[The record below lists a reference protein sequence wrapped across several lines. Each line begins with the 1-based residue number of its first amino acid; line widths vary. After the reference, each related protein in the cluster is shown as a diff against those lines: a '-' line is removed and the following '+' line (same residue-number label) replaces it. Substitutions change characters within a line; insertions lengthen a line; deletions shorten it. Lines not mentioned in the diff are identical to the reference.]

1 MIMNFPVYVNPLIP
15 EVRENNTQYSHFYI
29 TGNTIVSNTKTS
41 RLMLFRDT
49 IVCCEN
55 HITSTLCGKNVDV
68 CNITVG
74 TTDVCNITVGTTRP
88 YGHRFALKTTL
99 HFVHTTKEQR

>member
-74 TTDVCNITVGTTRP
+74 TTRP